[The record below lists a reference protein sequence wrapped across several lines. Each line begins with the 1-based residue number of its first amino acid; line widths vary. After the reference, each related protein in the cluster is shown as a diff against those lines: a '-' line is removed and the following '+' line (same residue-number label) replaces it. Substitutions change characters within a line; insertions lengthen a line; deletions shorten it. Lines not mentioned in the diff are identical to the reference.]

1 MNLSKEACLI
11 LNDPMKYLD
20 VKHGQKGIVDPTTL
34 WHYKH
39 GRTGLVAEEI
49 FVKSLAEIRK
59 WSSLR
64 GNIGEEKSL
73 IHTSI
78 LKYSKKV
85 CHRFGSVNKL
95 NNHLKGLYGCEL
107 PKKFRDELHSII
119 FNRGVDQD
127 EATTPTPEPIVSVK
141 TKEVNIGGMKF
152 TLTTG
157 SSLTIG
163 ELSTENINLQG
174 MRSIKIDKVSE
185 GRMFGVCLEV

>member
-1 MNLSKEACLI
+1 MSLSKEACLI
-11 LNDPMKYLD
+11 LKDPMKYLD
-20 VKHGQKGIVDPTTL
+20 VEHGQKSIVDSTTL

-39 GRTGLVAEEI
+39 KRVTSGVIAKDA

-64 GNIGEEKSL
+64 GTLGEEKSL

-78 LKYSKKV
+78 LEYAKMV
-85 CHRFGSVNKL
+85 CHRFGSVNQL
-95 NNHLKGLYGCEL
+95 NYHLKGLYGCEL
-107 PKKFRDELHSII
+107 PKKFRDELHNRII
-119 FNRGVDQD
+119 NREVVEDVPS
-127 EATTPTPEPIVSVK
+127 EPTDSAE
-141 TKEVNIGGMKF
+141 TKEVTIGGLRF

>member
-1 MNLSKEACLI
+1 MSLSKEASLI
-11 LNDPMKYLD
+11 LKDPMKYLD
-20 VKHGQKGIVDPTTL
+20 VEHGQRSLVDSATL

-39 GRTGLVAEEI
+39 KKTNRISKDAFI
-49 FVKSLAEIRK
+49 KSLAEIRK

-64 GNIGEEKSL
+64 GTLGEEKSL

-78 LKYSKKV
+78 LNYSKMV
-85 CHRFGSVNKL
+85 CHRFGSVNQL
-95 NNHLKGLYGCEL
+95 NYHLKGLYGCEI
-107 PKKFRDELHSII
+107 PKKFRDELH
-119 FNRGVDQD
+119 NRIMNGE
-127 EATTPTPEPIVSVK
+127 EAPSEPNTEPTDSAD
-141 TKEVNIGGMKF
+141 TKEVTIGGLRF

-174 MRSIKIDKVSE
+174 LRSIKIDKVSE